1 MAARSPEEA
10 AMLARFGR
18 QYRQGDTPVMRD
30 IERAVCGCDYGG
42 TSWTTRDEADRVAE
56 LLELD
61 AGKRLLDLG
70 AGAGWPGLYL
80 ARRTRCQV
88 ALADIPLEGL
98 RIAASRAA
106 ADRLSDQVWVLVS
119 DGALLPFKTASFD
132 AIGHSDVLCCLE
144 EKVSVLSE
152 CRRVIRA
159 AGSMVF
165 SVISIAPG
173 LSPAEHRRAAV
184 AGPPF
189 KAVSSDY
196 PDMLASSGWALLR
209 TVDLT
214 EAYAASVRRR
224 LSEEE
229 ANRDALVKILD
240 EAELAETIGR
250 RRRTSEAISDG
261 LLRRELM
268 VARAA
273 G

>member
-1 MAARSPEEA
+1 MTARSLEEA

-18 QYRQGDTPVMRD
+18 HYRQGQTPVMRD

-56 LLELD
+56 LLQLGPD
-61 AGKRLLDLG
+61 KRLLDLG

-80 ARRTRCQV
+80 ARRTGCRV
-88 ALADIPLEGL
+88 TLADIPLEGL
-98 RIAASRAA
+98 RIAARRAA
-106 ADRLSDQVWVLVS
+106 ADRLSDQVWVVVS

-144 EKVSVLSE
+144 EKVSVLIE
-152 CRRVIRA
+152 CRRVIR